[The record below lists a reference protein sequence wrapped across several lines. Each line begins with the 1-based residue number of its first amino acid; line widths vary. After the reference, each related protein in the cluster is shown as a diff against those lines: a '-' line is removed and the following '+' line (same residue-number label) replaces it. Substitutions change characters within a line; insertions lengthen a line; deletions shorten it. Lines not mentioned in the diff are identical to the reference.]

1 MKWFNQLGKWCV
13 VMCLLSMLC
22 TDVFALEQVDFEI
35 TADYNGKYVWRG
47 QNLDDDPA
55 FQPGF
60 SLTYEGLTFGV
71 WGNLETTS
79 INNNSGEFTEVDQ
92 YVDYSGDVPGV
103 EGLGYSVGL
112 IYYDFPGTTLS
123 RTTEVYWGF
132 SLDCLLSPSIT
143 VYHDIDEAD
152 GIYASAGIGHSIEL
166 DSESSVALELGASLG
181 WGDDK
186 YNEYYWVDSV
196 TSLPVKDSGFN
207 DLVLSASLPFEVG
220 GWSVTP
226 SVNYVKLIDG
236 DIKDT
241 NAYGKDDS
249 IFYVGIG
256 FAKGF

>member
-1 MKWFNQLGKWCV
+1 MKLFNRLGKWSV
-13 VMCLLSMLC
+13 VMCLLSLLSSN
-22 TDVFALEQVDFEI
+22 VFALDEVDFEI

-71 WGNLETTS
+71 WGNLETTK

-92 YVDYSGDVPGV
+92 YVDYSGDID
-103 EGLGYSVGL
+103 GLGYSIGL
-112 IYYDFPGTTLS
+112 IYYDFPGTTLP
-123 RTTEVYWGF
+123 RTAEAYWGF
-132 SLDCLLSPSIT
+132 SFDYPLSPSIT

-152 GIYASAGIGHSIEL
+152 GIYASLGIGHSIEL
-166 DSESSVALELGASLG
+166 DSESSAVLELGASLG
-181 WGDDK
+181 WGDDS

-196 TSLPVKDSGFN
+196 TSLPLKDSGFN
-207 DLVLSASLPFEVG
+207 DLALSASLPFEVG

-241 NAYGKDDS
+241 NAYGKDDN